1 MIDREIERQGVIDRY
16 LGGDERRIKPITMDS
31 KSTKKNNQT
40 VSEIFINKALFII
53 IP

>member
-31 KSTKKNNQT
+31 KSTKKNQT